1 MTEWGSLSNTG
12 LDLAEMNHVLRLAD
26 DYLQS
31 HIYWQYKDYHD
42 ITCTGDG
49 GISLYPEGEIQDD
62 KVKILARTY
71 AEAVAGQT
79 KKMKFHEK
87 INWFFLNYVPS
98 ASEDDEARTTVVRVD
113 REHWYTRGVEVD
125 VDWGEGRE
133 EGKVECSED
142 GREIRISHEDATGD
156 DEIKVKITP
165 CRKLIKHMC
174 TC

>member
-79 KKMKFHEK
+79 KKMKFHE
-87 INWFFLNYVPS
+87 VRRRC
-98 ASEDDEARTTVVRVD
+98 ETTMRLRRRAKD
-113 REHWYTRGVEVD
+113 RGPL
-125 VDWGEGRE
+125 
-133 EGKVECSED
+133 
-142 GREIRISHEDATGD
+142 A
-156 DEIKVKITP
+156 
-165 CRKLIKHMC
+165 
-174 TC
+174 